1 MLKIFKITIVRIK
14 NHTDKIYLNTNLPSG
29 VYPFKGNCYLTFEVA
44 EGTGIEY
51 CKKNFSEINYDN
63 ITVII

>member
-44 EGTGIEY
+44 E
-51 CKKNFSEINYDN
+51 
-63 ITVII
+63 